1 MGWTVIKNRGVHPVM
16 RIYIIYGLYLSRCEK
31 FNEIQIDAEGH
42 IHTDGNGDGLLP
54 ESNREQKNSNLIRL
68 WCCSLL
74 SLLGLFIGGKM
85 TVNCSI
91 QIAQS
96 FGLSETLIG
105 LTVVAL
111 ATTMPELITSIMAVL
126 KKNRILWWE
135 IVSVAI
141 FSIFFSYWVCLRLS
155 LRFPLIAAFGLM
167 LSQCCHLPSL
177 YLSCRCLRKKY
188 NDLQEFSC

>member
-1 MGWTVIKNRGVHPVM
+1 M

-85 TVNCSI
+85 TVNSSI
-91 QIAQS
+91 QIA
-96 FGLSETLIG
+96 
-105 LTVVAL
+105 
-111 ATTMPELITSIMAVL
+111 
-126 KKNRILWWE
+126 
-135 IVSVAI
+135 
-141 FSIFFSYWVCLRLS
+141 
-155 LRFPLIAAFGLM
+155 
-167 LSQCCHLPSL
+167 
-177 YLSCRCLRKKY
+177 
-188 NDLQEFSC
+188 